1 MTPGE
6 AQKITALLSLSFPS
20 SQFNEGNAA
29 AYEKLM
35 SNLDYEPT
43 LRAVERLAQTQ
54 KFLPAFSEI
63 REAMLELENGTR
75 RKGAEAWGDVVE
87 AIRHVGAYGVPK
99 FTDEI
104 TAYAVERCGWRNLC
118 LEGSSDAA
126 DRARFIEVYE
136 AASERRQRA
145 EKSGLELPARGDPVG
160 LLRGRTFTPRI
171 SGTPKLFGERT

>member
-1 MTPGE
+1 M
-6 AQKITALLSLSFPS
+6 SFPLG
-20 SQFNEGNAA
+20 QFHEGHAS
-29 AYEKLM
+29 AYEQLM
-35 SNLDYEPT
+35 AKLDYEPT
-43 LRAVERLAQTQ
+43 LRAVEHLAQTQ

-99 FTDEI
+99 FTDDL

-160 LLRGRTFTPRI
+160 LLRGRTFAPRI
-171 SGTPKLFGERT
+171 GGTPKLFGEHRE

>member
-1 MTPGE
+1 MTPTE
-6 AQKITALLSLSFPS
+6 SKKITALIAMSFPLG
-20 SQFNEGNAA
+20 QFHEGHAS
-29 AYEKLM
+29 AYEQLM
-35 SNLDYEPT
+35 AKLDYEPT
-43 LRAVERLAQTQ
+43 LRAVEHLAQTQ

-75 RKGAEAWGDVVE
+75 RTGAE
-87 AIRHVGAYGVPK
+87 AYGVPK
-99 FTDEI
+99 FTDDL

-160 LLRGRTFTPRI
+160 LLRGRTFAPRI
-171 SGTPKLFGERT
+171 GGTPKLFGEHRE